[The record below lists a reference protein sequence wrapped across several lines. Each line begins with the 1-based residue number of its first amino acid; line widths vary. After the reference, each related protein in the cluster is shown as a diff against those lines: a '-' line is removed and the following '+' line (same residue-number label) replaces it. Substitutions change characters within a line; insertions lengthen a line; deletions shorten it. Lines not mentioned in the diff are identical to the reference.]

1 MHIPIFPFVVAALSV
16 QQAASIPFNKR
27 DASTN
32 GMHINKHIFQNALMF
47 TIFNLDTHILQFAL
61 TLEHIEVAFY
71 TLALQQFSQ
80 SAFIEAGY
88 TPLVFQRFV
97 EIGQHEQTHVD
108 LLTAALGDQA
118 PQACNYSLCVFFWER
133 GFRRGEL
140 ILISFGIAQ
149 SPTFDL
155 SSFLAKYSKT
165 LVRYLSYICMEAH
178 FNF

>member
-1 MHIPIFPFVVAALSV
+1 MQINLVFFFALPPSHTDSMHIPIFSFVVAALSV

-27 DASTN
+27 DAPTN
-32 GMHINKHIFQNALMF
+32 GMHINMYIFQNALMF

-118 PQACNYSLCVFFWER
+118 PQACNYSLCVVFFLEW
-133 GFRRGEL
+133 GSSIRRGEL
-140 ILISFGIAQ
+140 ILLIF
-149 SPTFDL
+149 F
-155 SSFLAKYSKT
+155 
-165 LVRYLSYICMEAH
+165 
-178 FNF
+178 